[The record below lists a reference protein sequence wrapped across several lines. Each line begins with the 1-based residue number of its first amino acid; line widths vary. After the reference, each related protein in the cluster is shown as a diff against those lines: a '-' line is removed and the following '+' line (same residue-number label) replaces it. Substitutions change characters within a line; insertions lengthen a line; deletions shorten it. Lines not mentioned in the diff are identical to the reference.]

1 MIEFKNVSKRFYPN
15 NTVLDKVSFTINQG
29 EFVYLIGPSGV
40 GKTTILNLLIC
51 QMKPSAGKILY
62 RGHPIHNF
70 SGRQIAFLRR
80 EIRIVFQDFKILFE
94 RTVLENVML
103 SLYILGKS
111 KNEAE
116 SEARKV
122 LKLVGLDDKRSLF
135 PVQISAGELQRVAIA
150 RAIAGDSKILL
161 ADEPTGNLDPDT
173 GSEIIKLLEEIN
185 SQGTTVIVTT
195 HNESL
200 VDKAKK
206 RVIEIRNGKIARDE
220 KQGGYHGS
228 S

>member
-29 EFVYLIGPSGV
+29 EFVYLIGSSGV

-150 RAIAGDSKILL
+150 RAMAG
-161 ADEPTGNLDPDT
+161 
-173 GSEIIKLLEEIN
+173 
-185 SQGTTVIVTT
+185 
-195 HNESL
+195 
-200 VDKAKK
+200 
-206 RVIEIRNGKIARDE
+206 
-220 KQGGYHGS
+220 
-228 S
+228 